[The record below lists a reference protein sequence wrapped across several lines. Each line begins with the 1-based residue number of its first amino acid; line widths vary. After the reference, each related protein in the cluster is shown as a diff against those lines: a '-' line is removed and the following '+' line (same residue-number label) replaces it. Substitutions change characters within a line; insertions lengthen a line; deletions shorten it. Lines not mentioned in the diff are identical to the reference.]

1 MDLIRPH
8 VVVPNNSLTIASNP
22 AMGNPAAI
30 SRGFGALNSRRAAV
44 LEQLPEFGSST
55 VAHKSFGQRDLSA
68 LTAATGDEF
77 AMFSTGGRR
86 MIFRGDASS
95 VPINPEMASQL
106 AGQGSRWSS
115 HTHPGYGYGVL
126 RSPGDQ
132 AVLGAMGGNQS
143 AIFNSMGQRGMFTP
157 NGDSLN
163 GWKPWWWEISCCVWM
178 RWSQLHV
185 RQRVEH

>member
-1 MDLIRPH
+1 
-8 VVVPNNSLTIASNP
+8 
-22 AMGNPAAI
+22 
-30 SRGFGALNSRRAAV
+30 V

-68 LTAATGDEF
+68 LTAATGEEF

-95 VPINPEMASQL
+95 VPINLEMASQL
-106 AGQGSRWSS
+106 AGQGWRWSS

-126 RSPGDQ
+126 RSSPWDQ

-163 GWKPWWWEISCCVWM
+163 GWKPWW
-178 RWSQLHV
+178 
-185 RQRVEH
+185 